1 MTAVPFI
8 VLLVIFAGTKIAPK
22 GTYNENYLSLKNTN
36 ALRGMCALI
45 VAMQHTCAYQHDEWT
60 APFLYIGFLCTS
72 IFFFLSGYGLMY
84 GVDNKRRYL
93 KNFLKKRLLTVLLPY
108 LFANVIYLCIR
119 QLLGLEISLTEFL
132 KLYQKGEPY
141 VSFSWFI
148 ISIMYFYVMFYVV
161 FNIFTKNIAVFLMI
175 PGSVL
180 YMYLVKAIGFDYH
193 WYTTA
198 FCFSGGVIWYRYRD
212 TLTTV
217 ARKQGVLK
225 IVLMI
230 SITLAL
236 LFATFKN
243 IYFYIAGS
251 NITALCF
258 QIVMMLLMQKI
269 RIHNFVLEYLG
280 KVSFEFYILH
290 GIVIKIFNDYLVLH
304 GSLYVLAVMMVS
316 TLIATLLY
324 KFDKI
329 AVPWTTGIEY
339 GKKRVIENE

>member
-22 GTYNENYLSLKNTN
+22 GTYNEDYLSLKNTN

-84 GVDNKRRYL
+84 GTENKKRYL
-93 KNFLKKRLLTVLLPY
+93 KSFLKKRLLTVLIPY
-108 LFANVIYLCIR
+108 LLANAVYLCIR
-119 QLLGLEISLTEFL
+119 QSLGLEITLTEFAEMY
-132 KLYQKGEPY
+132 KKGEPY

-148 ISIMYFYVMFYVV
+148 ISIMYFYVLFYAV
-161 FNIFTKNIAVFLMI
+161 FNVFRKNIAVFLMI
-175 PGSVL
+175 PGSIL

-198 FCFSGGVIWYRYRD
+198 FCFSGGVIWYRFRD
-212 TLTTV
+212 TLTKI
-217 ARKQGVLK
+217 ARRQNFLK
-225 IVLMI
+225 FFLMFLI
-230 SITLAL
+230 MLAL

-243 IYFYIAGS
+243 VYFYIAGS

-258 QIVMMLLMQKI
+258 QIVIMLCLQKI

-280 KVSFEFYILH
+280 RISFEFYILH
-290 GIVIKIFNDYLVLH
+290 GIIIKIFNDYLVLH
-304 GSLYVLAVMMVS
+304 GNLYVLAVMITS
-316 TLIATLLY
+316 TVAATILY
-324 KFDKI
+324 KLDTKV
-329 AVPWTTGIEY
+329 VPWAAGVEY
-339 GKKRVIENE
+339 GKKRVTEIE